1 LDQHLKFEGLF
12 IFEVFEDI
20 LLFVVYHLDCVLQVP
35 HTFSKEFL
43 EIESELKGSGKENV
57 DMDASLHQVPD
68 EVIEKL
74 QTVAFD
80 LVVYFGLFLEFI
92 TFGLQTRI
100 IEGFQLE
107 PVLLKH

>member
-1 LDQHLKFEGLF
+1 
-12 IFEVFEDI
+12 
-20 LLFVVYHLDCVLQVP
+20 
-35 HTFSKEFL
+35 
-43 EIESELKGSGKENV
+43 
-57 DMDASLHQVPD
+57 MDASLHQVPD

-107 PVLLKH
+107 PVLLKHWEEGLELIVGHCAFGVKQVQVFSNAVDEMGQV